1 MAHQRDRLVVMGV
14 DGVCFPELLDDETT
28 PIGVYVDL
36 AGDPATVATH
46 ECVLKKGSA
55 SVALATAAAS
65 GNVTA
70 SVTAA
75 NLITLGATIGDEI
88 TAFWEGTVVDGATTH
103 LWRYPM
109 VLKVE
114 DRLFL
119 WPVLISSLKAE
130 LPDIA
135 KACSY
140 PGSQTSWWPQI
151 SEALRDVRDMIDQGP
166 SGVKAY
172 AIATPAAVRQLGKW
186 AVWRPSLGSC
196 TGRRGTERRAWR
208 IWRGTSTIALRRCGP
223 GWSSQSRPTTP
234 AGRPKGPPLKQAFRP
249 CTCTARA
256 QATAAGDPLM
266 ARTPHKIDALQAV
279 LYAAL
284 VGSTLT
290 MGTMEI
296 SPSAPPTT
304 RRTPSPG
311 LLAVLMAA

>member
-1 MAHQRDRLVVMGV
+1 MGV

-186 AVWRPSLGSC
+186 AALETVARVMYRTTGNREKSLADLAGYFHDRFEKVWAGLVLAVKADNASWQ
-196 TGRRGTERRAWR
+196 TEGA
-208 IWRGTSTIALRRCGP
+208 T
-223 GWSSQSRPTTP
+223 
-234 AGRPKGPPLKQAFRP
+234 
-249 CTCTARA
+249 A
-256 QATAAGDPLM
+256 QAGLQTVHMYGTGAGNGGGG
-266 ARTPHKIDALQAV
+266 V
-279 LYAAL
+279 L
-284 VGSTLT
+284 
-290 MGTMEI
+290 
-296 SPSAPPTT
+296 
-304 RRTPSPG
+304 
-311 LLAVLMAA
+311 